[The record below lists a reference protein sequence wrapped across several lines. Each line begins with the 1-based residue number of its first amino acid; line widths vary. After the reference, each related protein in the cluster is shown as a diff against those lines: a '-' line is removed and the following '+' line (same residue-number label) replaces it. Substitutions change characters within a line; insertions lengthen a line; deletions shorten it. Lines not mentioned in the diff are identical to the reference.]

1 MSEVLDFTATR
12 SQKESEG
19 RRKLQSLAKS
29 LHLRFN
35 AMFDSN
41 KPE

>member
-19 RRKLQSLAKS
+19 GIKLQSLAKS

-35 AMFDSN
+35 VMFDSK